1 MAFLSVMYDDTPH
14 EREYVLYLRKSKGRA
29 GIARQR
35 RDSLAHLKHV
45 GGRVVAEFIDADR
58 TAFAKVGAGP
68 ARRAEFDAML
78 DMLRAD
84 TRPIPLGV
92 LAWHADRLD
101 RAVDSAERLIEV
113 CAAGRHPVETA
124 RSGSYQLWT
133 PTGRKR
139 FRYDVVDAAYEVDH
153 MIERIE
159 ASKREAAA
167 EGRWLGGRRPFG
179 YEPNGITI
187 RPSEAAEIRRVAD
200 ELLAGTSV
208 RAVARDLNAR
218 GVPTSTGGTW
228 IPNAVRRMILRPR
241 NAGLMEHRGEV
252 IGRAQWPAILDEATW
267 RAVRA
272 LLLDPSR
279 LTISAP
285 RRHLL
290 SGIAECGICGARMAA
305 ATVGSGRDRRRVY
318 KCTQTPHIARN
329 VTALE
334 RYITMIVL
342 EWLSQPEAG
351 ELLAPTGDD
360 GAVARAVERETLR
373 QRQREAAEMFAAGEI
388 ARAQL
393 AAVTAATGK
402 RLAELDQLDAATVHT
417 SALGVFRGGDDVRRV
432 WESLDIE
439 RQRAV
444 IREIMRVVVLP
455 IKRGRP
461 KGWTREYGTEWGY
474 FNPDGVLIERRE
486 R

>member
-1 MAFLSVMYDDTPH
+1 MSRTAVIYVRISRDKEGAGLGV
-14 EREYVLYLRKSKGRA
+14 ERQRADCEDLARRLGWTVTEVYVDNDISAYSGKPRPAYHRMLADLQGGRA
-29 GIARQR
+29 TAVLVWHTDRLHRSPAELEEYITICETAGVITQTVKAGHIDLSTPSGRMIARQLGAVARFEVEHMSER
-35 RDSLAHLKHV
+35 R
-45 GGRVVAEFIDADR
+45 
-58 TAFAKVGAGP
+58 
-68 ARRAEFDAML
+68 RRAKEAT
-78 DMLRAD
+78 AQ
-84 TRPIPLGV
+84 
-92 LAWHADRLD
+92 
-101 RAVDSAERLIEV
+101 
-113 CAAGRHPVETA
+113 AGE
-124 RSGSYQLWT
+124 
-133 PTGRKR
+133 
-139 FRYDVVDAAYEVDH
+139 
-153 MIERIE
+153 
-159 ASKREAAA
+159 
-167 EGRWLGGRRPFG
+167 WLGGRRPFG
-179 YEPNGITI
+179 YEADGVTI

-208 RAVARDLNAR
+208 RAVTRDLNAR

-228 IPNAVRRMILRPR
+228 TANAVRRMILRAR

-279 LTISAP
+279 LTIGAP

-290 SGIAECGICGARMAA
+290 SGIAECGICGARMIA
-305 ATVGSGRDRRRVY
+305 ATVGSGRGSRSRRVY
-318 KCTQTPHIARN
+318 KCTQTPHIARD

-342 EWLSQPEAG
+342 EWLSQPEAA
-351 ELLAPTGDD
+351 ELFAPVGDD
-360 GAVARAVERETLR
+360 GAAARAVERETLR
-373 QRQREAAEMFAAGEI
+373 RRQREAAEMFAAGEMT
-388 ARAQL
+388 RAQL

-432 WESLDIE
+432 WEGLDIE

-461 KGWTREYGTEWGY
+461 KGWTPEYGREWGY